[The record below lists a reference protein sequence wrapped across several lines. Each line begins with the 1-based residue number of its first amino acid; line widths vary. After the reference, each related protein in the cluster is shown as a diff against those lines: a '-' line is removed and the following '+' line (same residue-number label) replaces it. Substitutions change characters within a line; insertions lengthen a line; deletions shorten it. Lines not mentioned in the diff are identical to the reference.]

1 MGLNNIELPASVVA
15 SLYPS
20 TLVTMDTAE
29 TESLAAKSAEPA
41 SPANQQTQPAIA
53 APSPSF
59 TWKFLGNN
67 KRAVLVVVNNPGI
80 LHLPDDDLNFLTT
93 MLTACK
99 LGLGDIILINYAN
112 YAEKGGPA
120 AVKYFKSREVMLFG
134 IDPSEFGL
142 PVSFPE
148 YQVQAV
154 ANVQYVF
161 SPALG
166 ALANDKGAKGKLW
179 SSLKKLFGI

>member
-1 MGLNNIELPASVVA
+1 MDLNNIELPASVIA

-20 TLVTMDTAE
+20 SLVAVGSEEKQIQTRVPDPV
-29 TESLAAKSAEPA
+29 S
-41 SPANQQTQPAIA
+41 SPNQQTQA
-53 APSPSF
+53 ANEPPQSF

-67 KRAVLVVVNNPGI
+67 KKAVLVVVNHTDI
-80 LHLPDDDLNFLTT
+80 LHLPDEDLSFLTN

-99 LGLGDIILINYAN
+99 LSLGDIILINYNN
-112 YAEKGGPA
+112 YLEKGGPA
-120 AVKYFKSREVMLFG
+120 ALKHFKSREVLLFG
-134 IDPSEFGL
+134 IQPSEFGL
-142 PVSFPE
+142 PVNFPE

-166 ALANDKGAKGKLW
+166 EIANDKTAKGKLW
-179 SSLKKLFGI
+179 GCLKKIFGI

>member
-1 MGLNNIELPASVVA
+1 MGLNNIELPASVIA

-20 TLVTMDTAE
+20 SLVTPDTE
-29 TESLAAKSAEPA
+29 GGQSQAKMSEPV
-41 SPANQQTQPAIA
+41 SVNQQPQPTAGT
-53 APSPSF
+53 SPSF

-80 LHLPDDDLNFLTT
+80 LHLPDDDLNFLTN

-99 LGLGDIILINYAN
+99 LGLGDIILVNYPN
-112 YAEKGGPA
+112 IAEKGGPA

-134 IDPSEFGL
+134 IDPAEFGL

-166 ALANDKGAKGKLW
+166 EILNDKGAKGKLW
-179 SSLKKLFGI
+179 TSLKKLFGI